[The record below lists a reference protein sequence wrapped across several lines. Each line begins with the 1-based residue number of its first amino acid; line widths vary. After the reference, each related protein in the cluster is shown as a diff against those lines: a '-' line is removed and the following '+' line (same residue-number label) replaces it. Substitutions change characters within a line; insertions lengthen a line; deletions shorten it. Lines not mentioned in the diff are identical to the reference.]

1 MIAAAAHFGDVVLL
15 SREEPA
21 NQRALFC
28 PPAGTLIKEVRFAGD
43 SPLEGGVSCEL
54 VSENAKLG
62 ISASETGS
70 LETCL
75 LQQ

>member
-1 MIAAAAHFGDVVLL
+1 VIAAAAHFGDVVLL

-43 SPLEGGVSCEL
+43 SPLEGDGFEL
-54 VSENAKLG
+54 PVPREKKSRNRFPRRFDREMR
-62 ISASETGS
+62 SR
-70 LETCL
+70 
-75 LQQ
+75 